1 MAMDKE
7 EYFKTAAKGLTAS
20 TKLYK
25 VDSIVHVEDEDD
37 IWFWE
42 QLLSK
47 YRPGRYKFKPATTN
61 EKGQLT
67 KGCAQCLKYKNYL
80 SQRFFICIDS
90 DLRYLFNEDIS
101 AVDGILQTYT
111 YSWEN
116 HCAFASILQ
125 ESFEKCVHKEFNFEI
140 FLLEYSKVVYKPF
153 LLMLYLMKNALPGFG
168 SESFKQCISIQYKK
182 GDELDNGKSFLVRL
196 AVRLDET
203 TKDIIDSCGFDLA
216 KESSFYAVLG
226 LREENAYLYIRGHCL
241 YNSLVSLGMKLCENT
256 GVDFEQNVLKSTL
269 AFDKY
274 NEISRIKTDICL
286 LNTIR
291 KEMY

>member
-1 MAMDKE
+1 M
-7 EYFKTAAKGLTAS
+7 
-20 TKLYK
+20 
-25 VDSIVHVEDEDD
+25 
-37 IWFWE
+37 
-42 QLLSK
+42 
-47 YRPGRYKFKPATTN
+47 
-61 EKGQLT
+61 
-67 KGCAQCLKYKNYL
+67 
-80 SQRFFICIDS
+80 
-90 DLRYLFNEDIS
+90 IS